1 MNAQN
6 RHIDRLIARHL
17 DGERLSDAEQA
28 ELLDWLRSSE
38 EHRRSYLDAYDAW
51 GERHLPDTLFDA
63 EAAYRRLTERI
74 AEPEEC
80 PAAPAVRRRFVGI
93 ACAAACTVLLV
104 TGFFLRGKTG
114 QQIPRHSGVRPDGR
128 GPRIHRKGGA
138 AHSLGAENGAA
149 RGEEILDPLRC
160 RRDPHQRRCPK
171 ADHEKEV
178 AAFNQLLVPYGK
190 QTTLTLADGTRVWVN
205 AGSRLIYPSAFDDD
219 RREIYAEG
227 EIYIEVAHDA
237 ARPFTVHTGKMDVR
251 VLGTRFYVSSYGRDR
266 TQEVVLRSGSVNV
279 APADAPEH
287 GIRIEPDQRASLDT
301 AGTFRIREVRAE
313 DYISWI
319 HGYYRF
325 DNTLLLRRTRTACPI
340 LQPDVRLLPRSR
352 CHDHF
357 GKARTQ
363 RRSLRGAADSLAHG
377 TDPVPSIRGGIPAL
391 LGANI
396 RRQPKPNA
404 YGKSRAE
411 LKKAGQRPPTPPG
424 TK

>member
-28 ELLDWLRSSE
+28 ELLDWLRFSE

-80 PAAPAVRRRFVGI
+80 PAAPAVRRRLVGI

-114 QQIPRHSGVRPDGR
+114 QQIPDIREFVQTAEAPVYTEKEVQLILSEQKTVRLEEKKSSIRYDAAE
-128 GPRIHRKGGA
+128 IHINEDARKP
-138 AHSLGAENGAA
+138 
-149 RGEEILDPLRC
+149 IT
-160 RRDPHQRRCPK
+160 K
-171 ADHEKEV
+171 KEV

-325 DNTLLLRRTRTACPI
+325 DNTPLSDVLARLARYYNRTFDYSPEVGAMTISGKLELNDDPCEVLRILSLTAPI
-340 LQPDVRLLPRSR
+340 RFRVSEEGFRLSSAQTY
-352 CHDHF
+352 D
-357 GKARTQ
+357 
-363 RRSLRGAADSLAHG
+363 D
-377 TDPVPSIRGGIPAL
+377 
-391 LGANI
+391 N
-396 RRQPKPNA
+396 PN
-404 YGKSRAE
+404 RMPME
-411 LKKAGQRPPTPPG
+411 NHEPN
-424 TK
+424 